1 MQLKMSDAVVSPNR
15 KTISWSQPLIAAI
28 SALVKPMRIGRAAAS
43 SLGPSP
49 VPEYLAP
56 GVFVEEVSY
65 RSKAIEGVSTSAG
78 GFAAFLL
85 GVLLGLGA
93 SIAMEK
99 ARRMRRRPDDDNLSG
114 PEKERT
120 EKDPP
125 RKTPHEASVCP
136 VRIGARQR

>member
-1 MQLKMSDAVVSPNR
+1 VVKAMRLYGRR
-15 KTISWSQPLIAAI
+15 KQS
-28 SALVKPMRIGRAAAS
+28 RIIE
-43 SLGPSP
+43 

-65 RSKAIEGVSTSAG
+65 RSKAIEGVSTTAG

-99 ARRMRRRPDDDNLSG
+99 ARRRRRRPDDDNVSG
-114 PEKERT
+114 P
-120 EKDPP
+120 
-125 RKTPHEASVCP
+125 
-136 VRIGARQR
+136 

>member
-1 MQLKMSDAVVSPNR
+1 
-15 KTISWSQPLIAAI
+15 
-28 SALVKPMRIGRAAAS
+28 
-43 SLGPSP
+43 

-99 ARRMRRRPDDDNLSG
+99 ARRRRRRPDDDNMSG
-114 PEKERT
+114 F
-120 EKDPP
+120 
-125 RKTPHEASVCP
+125 
-136 VRIGARQR
+136 

>member
-1 MQLKMSDAVVSPNR
+1 
-15 KTISWSQPLIAAI
+15 
-28 SALVKPMRIGRAAAS
+28 
-43 SLGPSP
+43 

-78 GFAAFLL
+78 CFAAFLL

-99 ARRMRRRPDDDNLSG
+99 ARRRRRRPDDDNLSG
-114 PEKERT
+114 P
-120 EKDPP
+120 
-125 RKTPHEASVCP
+125 
-136 VRIGARQR
+136 